1 MRPLAASTYLLR
13 NLGKTFPL
21 TAVIVLAITLVSG
34 IIAMIDSIPYSIR
47 TVYAYAKEDFG
58 ITPRGDTSLLPGL
71 VKDIRKNSPVPLER
85 VIICRVSS
93 SIVKSIVGK
102 WPFLALGLTQD
113 DMRYYTKRQG
123 TVSILGRYPLPGKAE
138 ILVSRPVAKN
148 LNLKMGSVVL
158 KPDDIDNYSPMPV
171 TVVGIAETDRWFMVD
186 SIEFQRENY
195 YPPIDDAMVF
205 ARNATDQNTLDHWA
219 VKHFKGQ
226 RPLVFAYF
234 EIEKNTQEMFQT
246 LYMILNVV
254 IGMLAIVI
262 TFMMGM
268 LMNIYQTQRLVEFG
282 LLQAIGYT
290 KRQLLLRVLLES
302 VVVIFIG
309 WLIGM
314 VFTYALLNIAK
325 ELLMAPK
332 AFALDVFDREAYM
345 YTIPIPFSILL
356 VAITTVFFRF
366 RRFDPVSVV
375 ERRLV

>member
-1 MRPLAASTYLLR
+1 
-13 NLGKTFPL
+13 
-21 TAVIVLAITLVSG
+21 
-34 IIAMIDSIPYSIR
+34 MIDSIPYSIR

-71 VKDIRKNSPVPLER
+71 VKDIRKNSPVPIER

-93 SIVKSIVGK
+93 SVVKSIVGK

-123 TVSILGRYPLPGKAE
+123 AASIQGRYPLPGKPE
-138 ILVSRPVAKN
+138 VLVSRPVAKN

-158 KPDDIDNYSPMPV
+158 KPDDIDNYSPVPV

-195 YPPIDDAMVF
+195 YPPIDDAMIF
-205 ARNATDQNTLDHWA
+205 APNLKEQSTLDHWA

-254 IGMLAIVI
+254 IGMLAVVI

-290 KRQLLLRVLLES
+290 KRQLLIRVLLES

-309 WLIGM
+309 WLIGL
-314 VFTYALLNIAK
+314 VFTYGLLNLAR

-366 RRFDPVSVV
+366 RKFDPVSVV